1 VRRAIA
7 LAVAAMVCGVGVR
20 GRAEETSTS
29 TSTSS
34 APAPHRPLSTPT
46 LWPMGSIPAGASTGH
61 VIIVRPP
68 EGVEAPAPSVIA
80 SRPLRLKFDP
90 DDRVAL
96 KRAWREQ
103 GGGVVLDVVGVL
115 ALAAGSAFFVPLAR
129 EEVRGDVSP
138 AAWAGAGVAT
148 IAVGAALLGAGI
160 HLYLRG
166 HRREVAVI
174 DRVFRRGALQ
184 F

>member
-1 VRRAIA
+1 MLRRAVA
-7 LAVAAMVCGVGVR
+7 LAVAAVVCGAGAS
-20 GRAEETSTS
+20 GRAEE
-29 TSTSS
+29 SS
-34 APAPHRPLSTPT
+34 PAPAPPHRPLSTPT
-46 LWPMGSIPAGASTGH
+46 MWPMGSIPAGASTGH

-80 SRPLRLKFDP
+80 SRPLRLKFDA

-96 KRAWREQ
+96 RRAWREQ
-103 GGGVVLDVVGVL
+103 AGGVVLDVVGVL
-115 ALAAGSAFFVPLAR
+115 GLAVGSAFFVPLAR

-148 IAVGAALLGAGI
+148 IAVGAALLGVGI

-174 DRVFRRGALQ
+174 DRVFKRGALL